1 MVVQLLAEP
10 PYFVVKKQNQQSRKN
25 MKKELDFWGCGCYIS
40 QAPQER
46 RPGFLTIKQKKENFE
61 KSS

>member
-1 MVVQLLAEP
+1 MVVQHSAEP

-25 MKKELDFWGCGCYIS
+25 MKKELDFWDYGCYIS

-46 RPGFLTIKQKKENFE
+46 RPGFLTIKQKIEDL
-61 KSS
+61 

>member
-1 MVVQLLAEP
+1 MAEP

-25 MKKELDFWGCGCYIS
+25 MKKELDFWDYGCYIS

-46 RPGFLTIKQKKENFE
+46 RPGFLTIKQKIEDL
-61 KSS
+61 